1 MLPAGLGLS
10 PSELAILA
18 GIGFAAGLVRGFSGF
33 ALSALV
39 MASAVLILPP
49 VQLIPIC
56 WCLEICASALMVR
69 GGVRDCDRRIV
80 TGLVIGSTLG
90 TPLGLWLTTSLPVD
104 TSKMIALALVLVLAG
119 LQLAKVRMAFLALS
133 PALYVTGVV
142 SGVATGLA
150 SVGGMVVALYVLS
163 QQIEARRMR
172 ASLVAYLMFSSLM
185 TLFFQLYYEVMTAQA
200 ALRGAALAIPTMLGV
215 VLGMRLFI
223 PRLEPY
229 YRPFC
234 LVLLCG
240 LALFSLARIM
250 MRM

>member
-1 MLPAGLGLS
+1 MWPVDLGLS
-10 PSELAILA
+10 PTELAILA
-18 GIGFAAGLVRGFSGF
+18 CIGFAAGLVRGFSGF

-69 GGVRDCDRRIV
+69 GGLADADRRIV
-80 TGLVIGSTLG
+80 TGLVIGGTLG
-90 TPLGLWLTTSLPVD
+90 TPIGLWLTTSIPIE
-104 TSKMIALALVLVLAG
+104 TSKLVALALILILGG
-119 LQLAKVRMAFLALS
+119 LQLAKVRLAFLATI
-133 PALYVTGVV
+133 PALYVTGLV

-163 QQIEARRMR
+163 QNVEARRMR
-172 ASLVAYLMFSSLM
+172 GSLVAYLLFTSAVSLV
-185 TLFFQLYYEVMTAQA
+185 FQLYYDVMTTQA
-200 ALRGAALAIPTMLGV
+200 ALRGAALALPTIIGV
-215 VLGMRLFI
+215 ILGMRLFI
-223 PRLEPY
+223 PRFEPY

-240 LALFSLARIM
+240 LAMFSLARTLLQM
-250 MRM
+250 